1 MDLYFARIIALRL
14 RQLQL
19 QDFPHIRCYVFY
31 IIDKVGKVFVDVN
44 WKLKNVDREFQL
56 SEKSLIPFIHHL
68 KSEVESAIIAVI
80 GCEDG
85 EIAVLSIEAEEVGHC
100 CYVVLD

>member
-31 IIDKVGKVFVDVN
+31 IIDKVGKVRVDGIR
-44 WKLKNVDREFQL
+44 KLEDIDGEFQL
-56 SEKSLIPFIHHL
+56 SEQSLIPFIHHL

-80 GCEDG
+80 SCED
-85 EIAVLSIEAEEVGHC
+85 
-100 CYVVLD
+100 